1 LDKVFGVGVKNLFT
15 KIVLKA
21 AAIFGIEQKS
31 KHLAHIPQ
39 VVEEEH

>member
-21 AAIFGIEQKS
+21 AAIFGTGQWEVYGCQIR
-31 KHLAHIPQ
+31 
-39 VVEEEH
+39 